1 MPLPIFLPCAAGVEA
16 LLAEEVQRVLPKTQ
30 VHTARG
36 GVALAGEPLEVMT
49 LNLESRLA
57 QRVLVEVAHGSYRDE
72 NDVYELARTV
82 DWSEWITPQHTLRVA
97 QRSNLSES
105 PGKAGGLPH

>member
-1 MPLPIFLPCAAGVEA
+1 MPLPLFLPCAAGVET
-16 LLAEEVQRVLPKTQ
+16 LLADEVQRILPDAQ
-30 VHTARG
+30 VHAARG

-72 NDVYELARTV
+72 NDLYELARSV
-82 DWSEWITPQHTLRVA
+82 DWSEWIDRKSACRERVCV
-97 QRSNLSES
+97 
-105 PGKAGGLPH
+105 PV